1 MKPTDPGARR
11 VRRWACTMCS
21 YCYDADIGDPA
32 RGHPPGTPFADLPEG
47 WTCPWCGAPK
57 RTFVPEEELFA

>member
-1 MKPTDPGARR
+1 
-11 VRRWACTMCS
+11 MCS
-21 YCYDADIGDPA
+21 YCYDATLGDPD
-32 RGHPPGTPFADLPEG
+32 RGHPAETPFADLPEG